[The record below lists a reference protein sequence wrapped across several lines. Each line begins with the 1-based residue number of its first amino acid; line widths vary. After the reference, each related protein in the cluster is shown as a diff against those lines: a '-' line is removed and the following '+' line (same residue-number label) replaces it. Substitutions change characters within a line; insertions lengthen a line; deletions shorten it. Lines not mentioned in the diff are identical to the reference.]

1 MPVVPSPAAGGW
13 IKVSPPRRNPQLTKA
28 KQEAALRGPLA
39 YFSCQPVPI
48 KTNTKL
54 PPCPKYDLDDE
65 GQPHKRGAGKNRTV
79 SAPARHGKRGG
90 VHYDDDDDEDYDDHS
105 GHEEQHRHRR
115 SPPSRERSRP
125 PGHHSNHT
133 SHTNQRSSPTAAQ
146 PRAIS
151 NYWTGPTKKHA
162 HSPRSYTSSH
172 TGSSSSRSTAS
183 ARWANAT
190 APLDLG

>member
-39 YFSCQPVPI
+39 YFSCQPVPT
-48 KTNTKL
+48 KTPTKL
-54 PPCPKYDLDDE
+54 PPCPNYDLDDD
-65 GQPHKRGAGKNRTV
+65 GHPHKRVAGKNRTV
-79 SAPARHGKRGG
+79 SAPVHHGRRG
-90 VHYDDDDDEDYDDHS
+90 VHYGDDDEDYDYHS

-125 PGHHSNHT
+125 PAHHTTHTPNH
-133 SHTNQRSSPTAAQ
+133 RSAPTAAQ
-146 PRAIS
+146 PRATS
-151 NYWTGPTKKHA
+151 NYWTGPTKKHTP
-162 HSPRSYTSSH
+162 SPRNYTSSN